1 MPTIEVSNETFEKI
15 KDQLNGDFVLTNFDD
30 MIGKKFFFRTFTYHT
45 VGEVVGFLGSFVK
58 LKNASW
64 VADTGRFMNAI
75 KEGLLCEVEPVGDFN
90 INMTTVVDFCQWKHK
105 LPKEQ
110 L

>member
-1 MPTIEVSNETFEKI
+1 MKVLRRKY
-15 KDQLNGDFVLTNFDD
+15 NGDY
-30 MIGKKFFFRTFTYHT
+30 KHT
-45 VGEVVGFLGSFVK
+45 
-58 LKNASW
+58 
-64 VADTGRFMNAI
+64 
-75 KEGLLCEVEPVGDFN
+75 VEPVGDFN